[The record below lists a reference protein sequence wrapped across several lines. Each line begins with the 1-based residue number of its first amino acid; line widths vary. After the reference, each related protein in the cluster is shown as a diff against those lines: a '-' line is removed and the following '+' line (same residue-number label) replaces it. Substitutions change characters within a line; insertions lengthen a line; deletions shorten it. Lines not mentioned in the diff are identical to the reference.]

1 MYIKN
6 ITNVTTPFLSL
17 WAVISCDQT
26 NSLIHHTSGVWC
38 GEAVL
43 LLGRALA

>member
-1 MYIKN
+1 MYIKS
-6 ITNVTTPFLSL
+6 ITNVPTPFLSL
-17 WAVISCDQT
+17 GAVISSDQT
-26 NSLIHHTSGVWC
+26 NSLIHLTSGVWC